1 MIEQQAQK
9 FLEAFQ
15 EKLPGARKKKL
26 VFLLIGRTGVGK
38 SSTVNALLGKP
49 IAEVG
54 DYEATTMG
62 VESYESELDGI
73 KFTVIDTPGLCDDI
87 EEAGRDQQY
96 LDLMRSKVTQIDSMW
111 FVSPL
116 NETRVR
122 RDEIQAIELIS
133 KAFGAQVWEHA
144 VIIFTFANS
153 VSASKYPEAL
163 KKRTELIRKAIANC
177 EDVGLIVANDIPSV
191 AVDTESETT
200 PDGEKWLGELF
211 TKVFSR
217 ISERGAIPFFLVMA
231 DSLKPPQQRGKK
243 SEQDSI
249 SSEFPLGN
257 AAKPRIELNE
267 EQKKEVKKIIDAS
280 IIPGLAAAG
289 AGIGLAFGPVG
300 AAIGGGI
307 GAAIGLIAWLWD

>member
-15 EKLPGARKKKL
+15 AKIPGAHKKKL

-73 KFTVIDTPGLCDDI
+73 KFTVIDTPGLCDDV
-87 EEAGRDQQY
+87 EEVERDQHY
-96 LDLMRSKVTQIDSMW
+96 LELMRSKVTQIDSMW

-122 RDEIQAIELIS
+122 RDEIEAIELIS
-133 KAFGAQVWEHA
+133 RAFGKQVWEHA

-153 VSASKYPEAL
+153 VNASKYPEAL

-177 EDVGLIVANDIPSV
+177 EDVGLVVANDIPSV
-191 AVDTESETT
+191 AVDTGSETT

-231 DSLKPPQQRGKK
+231 DSLKPPHQNKK
-243 SEQDSI
+243 ESDQYSTPFGYAQVGSE
-249 SSEFPLGN
+249 
-257 AAKPRIELNE
+257 KPRIELNE
-267 EQKKEVKKIIDAS
+267 QQKKEVKKTIDAL
-280 IIPGLAAAG
+280 IIPGLATAG
-289 AGIGLAFGPVG
+289 ASIGLAFGPVG
-300 AAIGGGI
+300 AAVGGGI

>member
-15 EKLPGARKKKL
+15 AKLPVAREKKL

-38 SSTVNALLGKP
+38 SSTVNALMGKQ

-73 KFTVIDTPGLCDDI
+73 KFQVIDTPGLCDDI
-87 EEAGRDQQY
+87 EEAERDQQY
-96 LDLMRSKVTQIDSMW
+96 LDLMRSKITQIDSMW

-116 NETRVR
+116 NDTRVR
-122 RDEIQAIELIS
+122 SDEIQAIELIS
-133 KAFGAQVWEHA
+133 KAFGSKVWEHA
-144 VIIFTFANS
+144 IIIFTFANS
-153 VSASKYPEAL
+153 VSAVKYPEAL
-163 KKRTELIRKAIANC
+163 KKRTELIRKAIAKC
-177 EDVGLIVANDIPSV
+177 EDVGLVVANEIPSL
-191 AVDTESETT
+191 AVDTGSEIT

-217 ISERGAIPFFLVMA
+217 ISERGTIPFFLAMA
-231 DSLKPPQQRGKK
+231 DSLKSPQSGKKK
-243 SEQDSI
+243 SELDSTPYA
-249 SSEFPLGN
+249 SAQASPQ
-257 AAKPRIELNE
+257 KPRIELTQ
-267 EQKKEVKKIIDAS
+267 EQKKEVKKRIDAS
-280 IIPGLAAAG
+280 IIPGLAIAG
-289 AGIGLAFGPVG
+289 SGIGSVFGPAG